1 MVSSSPLAL
10 LAGNNPE
17 DGRIVTHVSTTNHHV
32 DATHKLKSIYTR
44 LRRPLDY
51 EMQVMTNAM
60 NDLSS
65 LGLSNSNN
73 PAAATSMY
81 PSSYL
86 REARDSDDPI
96 ARTAK
101 AARKSRK
108 KLHKGRRRSSSSNT
122 STPMSDDQK
131 TAMESFLSNPNGL
144 NWEVRYG
151 SNIAIYVPA

>member
-1 MVSSSPLAL
+1 MVSSSPTVL
-10 LAGNNPE
+10 LADNNPE

-51 EMQVMTNAM
+51 EMQVMTKAM

-65 LGLSNSNN
+65 LGLSNNNN

-86 REARDSDDPI
+86 HEERDDPI

-151 SNIAIYVPA
+151 NIAIYVPA